1 MHAITET
8 LKHKRQK
15 DSYKGIRSA
24 RGFNWYTK
32 SQGSN
37 KQNPSFMALLKA
49 SSTLRNIPAIS
60 PPDTRQRI

>member
-8 LKHKRQK
+8 LKHKCQK
-15 DSYKGIRSA
+15 DSNKGIRSA
-24 RGFNWYTK
+24 SGFNWYTK
-32 SQGSN
+32 SQGNN

-49 SSTLRNIPAIS
+49 PYTLRIDPVMS